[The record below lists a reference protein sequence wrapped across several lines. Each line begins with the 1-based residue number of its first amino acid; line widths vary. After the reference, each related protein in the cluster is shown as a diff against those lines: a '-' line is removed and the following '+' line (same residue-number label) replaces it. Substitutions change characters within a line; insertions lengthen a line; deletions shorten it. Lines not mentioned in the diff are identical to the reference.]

1 MSFGCDFNIKLD
13 IVFFDNLNIKQRA
26 IQSLFLKDFT
36 IAVIN
41 YYEVQGR
48 NINTHPADQQ

>member
-13 IVFFDNLNIKQRA
+13 RVFIDNLSSKQSG

-36 IAVIN
+36 TAVIN
-41 YYEVQGR
+41 Y
-48 NINTHPADQQ
+48 

>member
-13 IVFFDNLNIKQRA
+13 IAFFDNLSIKQSA

-41 YYEVQGR
+41 YYEVQGSH
-48 NINTHPADQQ
+48 INTHPFT

>member
-1 MSFGCDFNIKLD
+1 MSFGCYFNIKLD
-13 IVFFDNLNIKQRA
+13 IAFFDNLSIKQSV

-41 YYEVQGR
+41 YYEVQGSQ
-48 NINTHPADQQ
+48 INTNPFT

>member
-13 IVFFDNLNIKQRA
+13 VVFFDNLNIKQSA

-48 NINTHPADQQ
+48 HINTHPADQQ